1 MLQKDSNEYVHGHQC
16 MKCDGGC
23 VQLELVKFCQS
34 VGIKYI
40 NLNTKQDLQEIFTN
54 KWVRTQIVELRLGR
68 YSYPFQAMP
77 FHVLNILPK
86 NIQLGSDPLQSKQH
100 HILQFYHLQKQSS
113 V

>member
-16 MKCDGGC
+16 MKYDGGC

-86 NIQLGSDPLQSKQH
+86 NIQL
-100 HILQFYHLQKQSS
+100 
-113 V
+113 